1 MIQLNEHQILSL
13 EKTLENQGLKDGPLK
28 EELLDHMCCQ
38 IEQAMSEG
46 MLFHQA
52 LQQSLDA
59 FQEDEM
65 KDLQQHFLNNSNQKR
80 SIMMKVSLFA
90 LSALLLVAIH
100 FNRNEILDQKPLM
113 DNELAAVISHVIF
126 PDPPTISPLNGD
138 TKITSGFGMRVHPVH
153 NVKKQHKGIDFK
165 ASMGTPVY
173 ATSDGVI
180 TKVGIMPKGYGKH
193 IIIEHD
199 DHFKT
204 LYAQLSQM
212 DVKVGDEVKR
222 GDQIGAVGSSGMS
235 TASHLHYE
243 VIKDGVRVDPEEYL
257 RP

>member
-1 MIQLNEHQILSL
+1 MIQLNEQQLFSIEKIL
-13 EKTLENQGLKDGPLK
+13 EEQGLHDGPLK
-28 EELLDHMCCQ
+28 EELLDHLCCQ
-38 IEQAMSEG
+38 VEQAMEG
-46 MLFHQA
+46 GILFHQA
-52 LQQSLDA
+52 LRQSLDT

-65 KDLQQHFLNNSNQKR
+65 KELQQHFLNNSNQKR

-90 LSALLLVAIH
+90 LSVLLLVVIS
-100 FNRNEILDQKPLM
+100 FNHHETLDQAPPP
-113 DNELAAVISHVIF
+113 DHELVPIISHVLLA
-126 PDPPTISPLNGD
+126 DPPTISPLKGD
-138 TKITSGFGMRVHPVH
+138 AKITSGFGMRLHPIH
-153 NVKKQHKGIDFK
+153 KVKKQHKGIDFK
-165 ASMGTPVY
+165 AAMGTPVY
-173 ATSDGVI
+173 ATSDGVVK
-180 TKVGIMPKGYGKH
+180 KVGIMPKGYGQH

-204 LYAQLSQM
+204 LYAQLSKM

-235 TASHLHYE
+235 TAPHLHYE